1 MNNQAQHHELR
12 LKVLRK
18 LMSGEQH
25 IRVFLYVR
33 YPTI

>member
-1 MNNQAQHHELR
+1 MNNGAPRRDLR
-12 LKVLRK
+12 LSVLGI
-18 LMSGEQH
+18 LTSDEQY